1 MHCRRVD
8 RHSPRHV
15 RHWDFIS
22 QFTSDIRHVQGS
34 ANSAADA
41 LSRLNVNALHTS
53 ASPPVMMNNSLHS
66 TSHVF
71 VLHDAVRKPLQQ
83 PYDGPYL
90 VLDRSAKFFTLD
102 IKGRK
107 DTVSIDR
114 LKPAYL
120 DESVTV
126 DFPTVVAPSSAAPA
140 GATSSI
146 PQPPATMRSGRRVH
160 WPAHLRDFTP

>member
-1 MHCRRVD
+1 MD
-8 RHSPRHV
+8 
-15 RHWDFIS
+15 
-22 QFTSDIRHVQGS
+22 
-34 ANSAADA
+34 
-41 LSRLNVNALHTS
+41 
-53 ASPPVMMNNSLHS
+53 NSLHS

-71 VLHDAVRKPLQQ
+71 VRHDAVRKPLQQ
-83 PYDGPYL
+83 PYL

-126 DFPTVVAPSSAAPA
+126 DFPTVAAPSSAAPA
-140 GATSSI
+140 DAAAAPASATSST
-146 PQPPATMRSGRRVH
+146 PQPSVTTRSGRRVH
-160 WPAHLRDFTP
+160 WPAHLRDFAP

>member
-1 MHCRRVD
+1 
-8 RHSPRHV
+8 
-15 RHWDFIS
+15 
-22 QFTSDIRHVQGS
+22 
-34 ANSAADA
+34 
-41 LSRLNVNALHTS
+41 
-53 ASPPVMMNNSLHS
+53 MMDNSLHS

-71 VLHDAVRKPLQQ
+71 VRHDAVRKPLQQ

-114 LKPAYL
+114 LKPAHL

-126 DFPTVVAPSSAAPA
+126 DFPTVVAPSSAALA
-140 GATSSI
+140 DAAAISEEKRCGK
-146 PQPPATMRSGRRVH
+146 RRNYE
-160 WPAHLRDFTP
+160 RKGK

>member
-1 MHCRRVD
+1 MDPSSYVTHLKQTMQVLRCTPTRKPSHSSHTVD
-8 RHSPRHV
+8 S
-15 RHWDFIS
+15 S
-22 QFTSDIRHVQGS
+22 
-34 ANSAADA
+34 
-41 LSRLNVNALHTS
+41 LHT
-53 ASPPVMMNNSLHS
+53 

-71 VLHDAVRKPLQQ
+71 VRHDAVRKPLQQ

-120 DESVTV
+120 DESVAV
-126 DFPTVVAPSSAAPA
+126 DSPTVVAPSSAAPA
-140 GATSSI
+140 DAAAAPAPASATSST
-146 PQPPATMRSGRRVH
+146 PPPSSKPERTTRSGRRVH
-160 WPAHLRDFTP
+160 WPAHLRDFAP